1 MDTNFNYVHVSAS
14 ERLEEFTKEKLNK
27 LKERFDFIVSADVY
41 FKTENSSIKE
51 EGRIAE
57 IQLSVPGPQIFA
69 SANQE
74 NFDMAVNKTIS
85 ELKTQLQKKK
95 EKMQTHH

>member
-1 MDTNFNYVHVSAS
+1 MDTNFNYVHVAAS

-27 LKERFDFIVSADVY
+27 LKERFDFIVSAEVF
-41 FKTENSSIKE
+41 FKTENSSAKQ

-57 IQLSVPGPQIFA
+57 IKLSVPGPQIFA
-69 SANQE
+69 SANEE